1 MLTHIVV
8 WCRQLYFCSSFMGFR
23 IPQLIKSTVMVPTP
37 FQYLKVETLRNRF
50 RVYKYN
56 VMMNRNILFILLLC
70 LCFCSCQ
77 KKYRYVEIVNERDIL
92 SGETSRK
99 EKEPELIEASDDSVA
114 YCAAYQKF
122 CIAQKVARD
131 MKKTGMDLGE
141 EPLEFKLLDEQNVNI
156 ANKNIFVSKD
166 KIEEEISERI
176 FSLENSVKNTGSIKE
191 TQKSFSVDKS
201 KVDELLK
208 DFVRNRDEFDGSGLV
223 WYTPKHAP
231 KHVDRNGIY
240 LYFGKDDNSIKPL
253 RLRVQYYADE
263 WLFIS
268 NVIFNID
275 GKVFRFIPT
284 KVERDSGNGGMIW
297 EWIDEPIQDESDKEL
312 IYALVNAKSAK
323 MKFNGSQYY
332 KIKAISNA
340 QLTSMRK
347 TLELFNALG
356 GNF

>member
-1 MLTHIVV
+1 M
-8 WCRQLYFCSSFMGFR
+8 
-23 IPQLIKSTVMVPTP
+23 
-37 FQYLKVETLRNRF
+37 
-50 RVYKYN
+50 
-56 VMMNRNILFILLLC
+56 
-70 LCFCSCQ
+70 
-77 KKYRYVEIVNERDIL
+77 
-92 SGETSRK
+92 
-99 EKEPELIEASDDSVA
+99 
-114 YCAAYQKF
+114 
-122 CIAQKVARD
+122 
-131 MKKTGMDLGE
+131 
-141 EPLEFKLLDEQNVNI
+141 
-156 ANKNIFVSKD
+156 
-166 KIEEEISERI
+166 
-176 FSLENSVKNTGSIKE
+176 
-191 TQKSFSVDKS
+191 
-201 KVDELLK
+201 
-208 DFVRNRDEFDGSGLV
+208 

-312 IYALVNAKSAK
+312 ICALINAKSAK

>member
-1 MLTHIVV
+1 
-8 WCRQLYFCSSFMGFR
+8 
-23 IPQLIKSTVMVPTP
+23 MVPTP
-37 FQYLKVETLRNRF
+37 FQCLKVETLRNRF

-131 MKKTGMDLGE
+131 MKKSGMDLGE

-176 FSLENSVKNTGSIKE
+176 FSLENSVKNTGSIKK

-240 LYFGKDDNSIKPL
+240 LH
-253 RLRVQYYADE
+253 
-263 WLFIS
+263 
-268 NVIFNID
+268 
-275 GKVFRFIPT
+275 
-284 KVERDSGNGGMIW
+284 
-297 EWIDEPIQDESDKEL
+297 
-312 IYALVNAKSAK
+312 
-323 MKFNGSQYY
+323 
-332 KIKAISNA
+332 
-340 QLTSMRK
+340 
-347 TLELFNALG
+347 
-356 GNF
+356 

>member
-1 MLTHIVV
+1 
-8 WCRQLYFCSSFMGFR
+8 
-23 IPQLIKSTVMVPTP
+23 MVPTP
-37 FQYLKVETLRNRF
+37 FQCLKVETLRNRF

-70 LCFCSCQ
+70 LSFCSCQ

-122 CIAQKVARD
+122 CIAQKVSRD
-131 MKKTGMDLGE
+131 MKKSGMDLGD
-141 EPLEFKLLDEQNVNI
+141 EPIEFKLLDEQNVNI

>member
-1 MLTHIVV
+1 M
-8 WCRQLYFCSSFMGFR
+8 
-23 IPQLIKSTVMVPTP
+23 
-37 FQYLKVETLRNRF
+37 
-50 RVYKYN
+50 
-56 VMMNRNILFILLLC
+56 
-70 LCFCSCQ
+70 
-77 KKYRYVEIVNERDIL
+77 
-92 SGETSRK
+92 
-99 EKEPELIEASDDSVA
+99 
-114 YCAAYQKF
+114 
-122 CIAQKVARD
+122 
-131 MKKTGMDLGE
+131 
-141 EPLEFKLLDEQNVNI
+141 
-156 ANKNIFVSKD
+156 
-166 KIEEEISERI
+166 
-176 FSLENSVKNTGSIKE
+176 ENSVKNTGSIKK